1 MGGASTV
8 INSSPRVTTATSSD
22 AQILTGI
29 VSEQTTPV
37 KGAEPHI
44 MSPLMIFQTPPKL
57 ASSIPTPNETNE
69 FNSFQFWRSPIS
81 SLPLLEGE
89 TGDVGTTRVG
99 GRNADLSVDLFG
111 GVASD
116 EVSRGEGEGEE
127 EDDDDCLNDIKD
139 ELLAESEG
147 GVVGEGGVAGIE
159 LTTADLS
166 KLKLIDSP
174 IGSVPNGFPKVG
186 GVKGC
191 G

>member
-1 MGGASTV
+1 
-8 INSSPRVTTATSSD
+8 
-22 AQILTGI
+22 
-29 VSEQTTPV
+29 
-37 KGAEPHI
+37 
-44 MSPLMIFQTPPKL
+44 MSPLMIFQTPPKM

-69 FNSFQFWRSPIS
+69 FNLFQFWRSPIS

-89 TGDVGTTRVG
+89 TGDVGTARVG

-111 GVASD
+111 SVASD

-139 ELLAESEG
+139 ELLAES
-147 GVVGEGGVAGIE
+147 EGGVAGIE